1 MYEVWCQCD
10 DMDITLMDMTIKYPL
25 NLQFF
30 AKDGPGGEKT
40 EEPTQKKLDDARK
53 DGNVSK
59 SKDLNMS
66 ISLVALFLILKV
78 FSAFMGE
85 KFVNT
90 FQETYTRIP
99 DYASAKAFNSSSVM
113 GFFQDSLLN
122 SLILVAPF
130 FAVGFVV
137 CFIVDLVQVKWKIST
152 KPMQPKLDKFNPVNG
167 FKRMFSTNS
176 LFELAK
182 SIVKV
187 AVIALVVYMTINDK
201 INDIFIMYDLDL
213 NTAISYISDLVI
225 DLGFRISLVFIIV
238 GVGDFAYQKW
248 KFHEDMKMTKQEVK
262 DEMKNSEGDP
272 QIKGKQRAR
281 MQEASR
287 RRMMQSVPEA
297 DVVITNPTHYAVALK
312 YDNTAMQAPVVTAK
326 GSDLIAQRIKEIA
339 RENGVEIV
347 ENKALARSLYS
358 NCEIGQ
364 EVSPE
369 LYVAV
374 ADILAMVYRKQGKS

>member
-1 MYEVWCQCD
+1 
-10 DMDITLMDMTIKYPL
+10 MDMTTKYPL

-40 EEPTQKKLDDARK
+40 EEPTAKKLDDARK
-53 DGNVSK
+53 DGNVCK
-59 SKDLNMS
+59 SKDLNMA
-66 ISLVALFLILKV
+66 ISLVAMFLILRV
-78 FSAFMGE
+78 FSSYMGE
-85 KFVNT
+85 RFVGV
-90 FQETYTRIP
+90 FDEIYTRIP
-99 DYASAKAFNSSSVM
+99 DYASASAFNSSSVM
-113 GFFQDSLLN
+113 GFFQTSLLD
-122 SLILVAPF
+122 SLILVLPF
-130 FAVGFVV
+130 FAAGFVV
-137 CFIVDLVQVKWKIST
+137 CFVVDLVQVKWKIST
-152 KPMQPKLDKFNPVNG
+152 KPMEPKLDKFNPING
-167 FKRMFSTNS
+167 FKRIFSTKS

-187 AVIALVVYMTINDK
+187 AVIALIVYMTVNDK
-201 INDIFIMYDLDL
+201 INDIFIMYDLEL
-213 NTAISYISDLVI
+213 NSAIALISDLVI
-225 DLGFRISLVFIIV
+225 DLGFRISLVFVLV
-238 GVGDFAYQKW
+238 GIGDYAYQRW

-312 YDNTAMQAPVVTAK
+312 YDNLSMQAPMVTAK

-339 RENGVEIV
+339 KENNVEIV

-358 NCEIGQ
+358 NCEVGQ

-369 LYVAV
+369 LYIAV
-374 ADILAMVYRKQGKS
+374 ADILAMVYRKQGKI